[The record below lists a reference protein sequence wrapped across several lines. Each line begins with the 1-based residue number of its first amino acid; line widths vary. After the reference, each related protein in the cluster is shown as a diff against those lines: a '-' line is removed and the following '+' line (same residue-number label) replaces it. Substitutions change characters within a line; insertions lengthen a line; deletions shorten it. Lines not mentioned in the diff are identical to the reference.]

1 MALTSKVG
9 LKMNRFV
16 AAAWMLVLVCGA
28 SIVVA
33 QSVQQHRCAA
43 DAIVDAKKLL
53 SFHVNSPDLPVVDV
67 YVEPTVHTLAP
78 IRNPASRDQILD
90 VLEVWGSAY
99 RGTFRMRLLY
109 PRLKSTNICVLVAQ
123 EVLSYAKF

>member
-28 SIVVA
+28 NIVVA

-43 DAIVDAKKLL
+43 DAIEQAKKLL
-53 SFHVNSPDLPVVDV
+53 SFHVDEPDFPMR
-67 YVEPTVHTLAP
+67 VEPTVHTLAP
-78 IRNPASRDQILD
+78 IRNPASPTQRLD
-90 VLEVWGSAY
+90 VLEVWGSVY
-99 RGTFRMRLLY
+99 KGDFRMRFTY
-109 PRLKSTNICVLVAQ
+109 IRHKSITECVMVGQ
-123 EVLSYAKF
+123 EILNYAKF